1 MKSEVKL
8 CTGIMW
14 YKYIEVSEAEVAIP
28 ASYFGC
34 TRSIKETL
42 KIPVQLA
49 FKSKTEFFKTGIHIC
64 TQTIAD
70 VTKEIMFNLY

>member
-1 MKSEVKL
+1 MKSEMKL
-8 CTGIMW
+8 STGITW

-34 TRSIKETL
+34 TSSVQETL

-49 FKSKTEFFKTGIHIC
+49 FKSKTEFFKTHMYPDYGRC
-64 TQTIAD
+64 
-70 VTKEIMFNLY
+70 Y